1 MGNGPTVFV
10 WDLDETLIIFQTLL
24 DGRYVELF
32 DGFKD
37 SHKATLLGRR
47 WERLILEVCDDYFFY
62 NQVSREADFFLK
74 TLSAG
79 HETYES
85 LGIKQIYMY
94 QTAFQDRLFQICK
107 ALQI

>member
-1 MGNGPTVFV
+1 VEPHETAEKGPTVFV

-62 NQVSREADFFLK
+62 SHVSGAPFL
-74 TLSAG
+74 T
-79 HETYES
+79 
-85 LGIKQIYMY
+85 
-94 QTAFQDRLFQICK
+94 K
-107 ALQI
+107 AWV